1 MTAIEPVP
9 VDDCWNRIGVGGDRS
24 CPELERHVHCRN
36 CPVFADAARSF
47 FRRRA
52 PDGYLEGWA
61 DLLSRPEAPASADEA
76 NLLVFRL
83 GEEWLAVALGVVAEV
98 TSTRPV
104 HRVPH
109 RTNRVFSG
117 LISLRGQLQLCV
129 SLHGL
134 LNVEPPG
141 PDATAPGIPRL
152 VVLRQGPDTW
162 AFEADEVSGVRRVPA
177 DGLQK
182 VPSTLANPAGSFG
195 RAVFAWGEGR
205 SVDVLDEPRVFA
217 ALRKMGA

>member
-1 MTAIEPVP
+1 MNPTEPRP

-52 PDGYLEGWA
+52 PEGYLDDWA
-61 DLLSRPEAPASADEA
+61 DLLARPAAPPSADEA

-98 TSTRPV
+98 TTTRPV

-109 RTNRVFSG
+109 RSNRVFSG
-117 LISLRGQLQLCV
+117 LVSLRGRLQLCV

-134 LNVEPPG
+134 LAVDPPA
-141 PDATAPGIPRL
+141 PDAPATAPARL
-152 VVLRQGPDTW
+152 VVLRQGAEAW
-162 AFEADEVSGVRRVPA
+162 AFEADEVAGVRRVPA
-177 DGLQK
+177 SELRK
-182 VPSTLANPAGSFG
+182 VPSTLANPVGSFG

-217 ALRKMGA
+217 ALRKMGG